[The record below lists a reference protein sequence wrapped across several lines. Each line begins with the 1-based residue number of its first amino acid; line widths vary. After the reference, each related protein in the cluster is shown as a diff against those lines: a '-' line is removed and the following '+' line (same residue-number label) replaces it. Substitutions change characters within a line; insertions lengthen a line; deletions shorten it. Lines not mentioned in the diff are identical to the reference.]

1 MRIDAH
7 QHFWQ
12 YSPSEHIW
20 MTEEMNILKRDYLS
34 DDIIPLLKSIGFDG
48 TITVQ
53 ARQMLKETDWL
64 LELSDQNEFMKGIVG
79 WVDLCSSEVRSQLET
94 YSKHSKFKGVR
105 HVVHDE
111 PDDKFMLRQ
120 DFQRGIAQ
128 LQEFGLTYDLLLY
141 PRHLPIAIKL
151 VETFPDQ
158 PFVIDHISKPAIK
171 EKLVSPWQEDLRAL
185 AMLDNVYCKLSGM
198 VTEASWHQ
206 WAPDDF
212 KKYIDIV
219 FDAFGVERVMI
230 GSDWPVCTLSGDYRS
245 VMNIVI
251 DYVQQFPT
259 RIRENI
265 LGENCARCY
274 RVTAE

>member
-12 YSPSEHIW
+12 YSPSEHTW
-20 MTEEMNILKRDYLS
+20 MTEEMSILRRDYLP
-34 DDIIPLLKSIGFDG
+34 DDIVPLLKSIGFDG
-48 TITVQ
+48 TIAVQ

-79 WVDLCSSEVRSQLET
+79 WVDLCSSELRPQLEK

-111 PDDKFMLRQ
+111 PDDKFMLRE
-120 DFQRGIAQ
+120 DFQRGFAQ
-128 LQEFGLTYDLLLY
+128 LREFGLTYDLLLY

-158 PFVIDHISKPAIK
+158 PFVVDHISKPAIK
-171 EKLVSPWQEDLRAL
+171 EKLLSPWQEDLRAL
-185 AMLDNVYCKLSGM
+185 AILDNVYCKLSGM
-198 VTEASWHQ
+198 VTEASWNQ

-219 FDAFGVERVMI
+219 FDAFGLERVMV

-245 VMNIVI
+245 VMSIVV
-251 DYVQQFPT
+251 DYVRQFPAT
-259 RIRENI
+259 AREKI
-265 LGENCARCY
+265 LGENCARFY
-274 RVTAE
+274 RVTD

>member
-1 MRIDAH
+1 MRIDGH

-20 MTEEMNILKRDYLS
+20 MTEEMNILKRDYLP

-64 LELSDQNEFMKGIVG
+64 LELSDQKEFMKGVVG
-79 WVDLCSSEVRSQLET
+79 WVDLCSSELRSQLEK
-94 YSKHSKFKGVR
+94 YSKHLKFKGVR

-111 PDDKFMLRQ
+111 PDDKFMLRD

-151 VETFPDQ
+151 VEKFPDQ
-158 PFVIDHISKPAIK
+158 PFVVDHISKPAIK

-212 KKYIDIV
+212 KKYSDIV
-219 FDAFGVERVMI
+219 LDAFGLDRVMI
-230 GSDWPVCTLSGDYRS
+230 GSDWPVCTLSSDYRS
-245 VMNIVI
+245 AMNIVI
-251 DYVQQFPT
+251 DYVQEFPIGT
-259 RIRENI
+259 REKI
-265 LGENCARCY
+265 LGENCARFY
-274 RVTAE
+274 RVTV